1 MPQDPNLYGQRPAK
15 RARREMD
22 LTSSLSFSS
31 QISSLLASSSS
42 SGKTTAP
49 ARARNN
55 PDSKPDLFHH
65 AKPRRKGDGEG
76 AGAKKDD
83 GGKLVLRETND
94 TEEDKA
100 ERLLARKKMESKA
113 RLYHAMKRGDYVAKE
128 GEAAPLVDFD
138 RKWADRARKD
148 GRPGDSS
155 PGDGSSDDDEDDD
168 DDHNVDDDIIE
179 FEDEFGRLRRGTRA
193 EKMRLERRAA
203 RGAASAQELDRMS
216 ARPKAPEGL
225 IFGDAVQVE
234 AFVAQDEDNMRE
246 LAAKRDRSVTPP
258 PAEHYDA
265 GREIRTKGVGFYA
278 FSKGE
283 EARKVEMAA
292 LGEERAKTEKLRSQR
307 EALAAKRK
315 LEIERRRKE
324 IEERKARKIAENFL
338 DGLGQDLIQGEGS
351 RPGEAT

>member
-1 MPQDPNLYGQRPAK
+1 
-15 RARREMD
+15 MD
-22 LTSSLSFSS
+22 LSSSLSFSS

-42 SGKTTAP
+42 SGKSTAP

-55 PDSKPDLFHH
+55 PNSKPDLFHP
-65 AKPRRKGDGEG
+65 AKPRRKGDSEG
-76 AGAKKDD
+76 SGAKKDD
-83 GGKLVLRETND
+83 GKLVLRETND
-94 TEEDKA
+94 TEQDKA

-128 GEAAPLVDFD
+128 GEVAPLVDFD
-138 RKWADRARKD
+138 RKWAERARKD
-148 GRPGDSS
+148 GDSS
-155 PGDGSSDDDEDDD
+155 PRDGSSDDEDDEDDD
-168 DDHNVDDDIIE
+168 DHDNVDNDIIE

-203 RGAASAQELDRMS
+203 RGAASAQELERMS
-216 ARPKAPEGL
+216 ARPKAPDGL
-225 IFGDAVQVE
+225 ILGDAVQVE
-234 AFVAQDEDNMRE
+234 AFVAQDEDKMRE

-278 FSKGE
+278 FSKDE
-283 EARKVEMAA
+283 ESRKAEMAA
-292 LGEERAKTEKLRSQR
+292 LEEERAKTEKLRTQR

-315 LEIERRRKE
+315 LEIEQRRKE

-338 DGLGQDLIQGEGS
+338 AGLGQDLIQGEGS
-351 RPGEAT
+351 HPGEAT

>member
-1 MPQDPNLYGQRPAK
+1 
-15 RARREMD
+15 MD
-22 LTSSLSFSS
+22 LSSSLSFSS

-55 PDSKPDLFHH
+55 PNSKPDLFHH

-76 AGAKKDD
+76 GGAKKDD
-83 GGKLVLRETND
+83 GKLVLRETND

-128 GEAAPLVDFD
+128 GEVAPLVDFD

-148 GRPGDSS
+148 GRGGDSS
-155 PGDGSSDDDEDDD
+155 PRDGSSDEDDD
-168 DDHNVDDDIIE
+168 DDDDDNNVDNDIIE

-203 RGAASAQELDRMS
+203 RGAASAQELERMS

-225 IFGDAVQVE
+225 ILGDAVQVE

-278 FSKGE
+278 FSKDE
-283 EARKVEMAA
+283 EARKAEMVA
-292 LGEERAKTEKLRSQR
+292 LEEERAKTEKLRSQR
-307 EALAAKRK
+307 EAQAAKRK

-324 IEERKARKIAENFL
+324 IEERKAKKIAENFL
-338 DGLGQDLIQGEGS
+338 DGLGQDLFQGEGS
-351 RPGEAT
+351 HPSDAT